1 MRTVIRVIDTA
12 AVITGTVIQ
21 DNHKK
26 QGSRVLLD
34 TQTRAQRVKD
44 GGIAFGLKA
53 ERVQTLHSQTVGSR
67 WDGGFKNKQRSKL
80 KADQDSQSAKEGSQ
94 EEGEKAKK
102 QLKGNIWIEKIW
114 GHFPSLCSLLT
125 DIKL

>member
-1 MRTVIRVIDTA
+1 MLAQNNTVHLSITLMLWVSCVLVCIVYYRSWFSRSLKGAVISVMRTVIRVIDTA

-67 WDGGFKNKQRSKL
+67 
-80 KADQDSQSAKEGSQ
+80 
-94 EEGEKAKK
+94 
-102 QLKGNIWIEKIW
+102 
-114 GHFPSLCSLLT
+114 
-125 DIKL
+125 